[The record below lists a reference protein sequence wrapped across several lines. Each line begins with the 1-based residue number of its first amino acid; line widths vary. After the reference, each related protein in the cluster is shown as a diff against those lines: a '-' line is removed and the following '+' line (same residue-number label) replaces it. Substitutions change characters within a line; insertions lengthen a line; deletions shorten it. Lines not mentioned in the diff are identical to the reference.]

1 MLGFRPMNLPNHILL
16 TNDDGI
22 DAPGIRLLERVLVEM
37 GARPVL
43 VAPVDA
49 QSGCS
54 HHVNLYTP
62 FQVERRGEHEY
73 AVHGSPADCVRVAL
87 HTFAPETQWVL
98 SGINAGGNMGHDV
111 YLSGTVAAAR
121 EATFY
126 GLPAVA
132 LSQYIS
138 PDKNLDCDGLAR
150 RARGVLELLLRETNP
165 ERGFFNVNF
174 PDPPAGAPEPDMVWC
189 DRCRSPLPN
198 RYRVSEAGFQYER
211 GHYHAREFDAGSDVA
226 TCLSGRIAITVIH
239 L

>member
-1 MLGFRPMNLPNHILL
+1 MIGYRPMNLPEHILL

-22 DAPGIRLLERVLVEM
+22 DAPGIRLLQRVLEDM
-37 GARPVL
+37 GAHPVL

-54 HHVNLYTP
+54 HHVNLYSP
-62 FQVERRGEHEY
+62 FPVEQRGEREF

-87 HTFAPETQWVL
+87 HTFAPATQWVL

-121 EATFY
+121 EAAFY
-126 GLPAVA
+126 NVPAVA

-138 PDKNLDCDGLAR
+138 PDRNLDCEGLAR
-150 RARGVLELLLRETNP
+150 RTRRVLELLLEYPLPPRS
-165 ERGFFNVNF
+165 FFNVNF
-174 PDPPAGAPEPDMVWC
+174 PDPPAGAPDPEMVWC

-198 RYRVSEAGFQYER
+198 RYSVSEAGFQYER
-211 GHYHAREFDAGSDVA
+211 GHYHAREFDPASDVA
-226 TCLSGRIAITVIH
+226 TCLSGRIALSIIH

>member
-1 MLGFRPMNLPNHILL
+1 MKLPEHILI

-22 DAPGIRLLERVLVEM
+22 DAPGIRLLQQVVEAA
-37 GARPVL
+37 GAKPVL

-54 HHVNLYTP
+54 HHINLYTP
-62 FQVERRGEHEY
+62 FPIEQRGDREF

-87 HTFAPETQWVL
+87 HTFAPKTQLVL

-121 EATFY
+121 EAAFN
-126 GLPAVA
+126 GLASIA

-138 PDKNLDCDGLAR
+138 PAQHLDCEGLAR
-150 RARGVLELLLRETNP
+150 RAHAVLAMLLEEPLPPRA
-165 ERGFFNVNF
+165 FWNVNF
-174 PDPPAGAPEPDMVWC
+174 PDTAPSAPEPRVTRC

-198 RYRVSEAGFQYER
+198 RYTVTEAGHKYER
-211 GHYHAREFDAGSDVA
+211 GHYHARVYDEGSDVA
-226 TCLSGRIAITVIH
+226 TCLSGDIAVTLIE